1 VTPLHALELL
11 AIGFSASIF
20 GSLIG
25 LGGGFVVIP
34 VMRLAFN
41 TPPAL
46 LAGTS
51 LVFVFANTGASAFGY
66 IRQKRVDFALAA
78 PLIIGA
84 IPGSVFGAIA
94 VHWFSPQGFD
104 YAYGTT
110 LVILAALVLWR
121 RKGSERKPFERTFA
135 HRWPV
140 AIAAGVLV
148 GIFSSLFGIG
158 AGLVLVPL
166 LLVAARM
173 PPHIVA
179 ATSGFTILCTSPVGI
194 LAQALTHD
202 VDWISA
208 VPLVIGGIAGGS
220 IAPAISRRV
229 SSPQLIT
236 LLAIGL
242 ILAAVGLAAKHFAN
256 SSGLTR

>member
-1 VTPLHALELL
+1 MSVPHALELL
-11 AIGFSASIF
+11 AIGFAASIF

-51 LVFVFANTGASAFGY
+51 LVFVFANTGASAIGY
-66 IRQKRVDFALAA
+66 IRQKRVDFALAI
-78 PLIIGA
+78 PLIAGA

-94 VHWFSPQGFD
+94 VHGFSPTGFD
-104 YAYGTT
+104 LAYGTT
-110 LVILAALVLWR
+110 LVLLAVLVLWR
-121 RKGSERKPFERTFA
+121 RSGNERTPFEKTFA

-148 GIFSSLFGIG
+148 GTFSSLFGIG

-202 VDWISA
+202 IDWVSA
-208 VPLVIGGIAGGS
+208 VPLVAGGIAGGS
-220 IAPAISRRV
+220 IAPAIARRV
-229 SSPQLIT
+229 SSRRLIT
-236 LLAIGL
+236 LLAGGL
-242 ILAAVGLAAKHFAN
+242 TFAAIALVAKHLVR
-256 SSGLTR
+256 GG

>member
-1 VTPLHALELL
+1 MTVLHAFELL
-11 AIGFSASIF
+11 VIGFAASIF

-25 LGGGFVVIP
+25 LGGGFLVIP
-34 VMRLAFN
+34 AMRLGFN

-51 LVFVFANTGASAFGY
+51 LVFVFANTGASAIGY
-66 IRQKRVDFALAA
+66 IRQKRVDFALAIPMIA
-78 PLIIGA
+78 GA
-84 IPGSVFGAIA
+84 IPGSVFGAFA
-94 VHWFSPQGFD
+94 VHWFSPKGFD
-104 YAYGTT
+104 LAYGTT
-110 LVILAALVLWR
+110 LIVLAVLVIWR
-121 RKGSERKPFERTFA
+121 RRGTSREPFEKTFA
-135 HRWPV
+135 HRLPV
-140 AIAAGVLV
+140 ALAAGV
-148 GIFSSLFGIG
+148 GIGILSSLFGIG

-179 ATSGFTILCTSPVGI
+179 ATSGFTILCVSPAGI
-194 LAQALTHD
+194 IVQSLMHD
-202 VDWISA
+202 VAWASV
-208 VPLVIGGIAGGS
+208 VPLVAGGIAGGL

-242 ILAAVGLAAKHFAN
+242 ILAALGLVAKHLVR
-256 SSGLTR
+256 G

>member
-1 VTPLHALELL
+1 MTPLHVVELL
-11 AIGFSASIF
+11 GIGFAASIF

-51 LVFVFANTGASAFGY
+51 LVFVFANTGASAIGY
-66 IRQKRVDFALAA
+66 MRQKRVDFALAI

-84 IPGSVFGAIA
+84 IPGSVIGAIA
-94 VHWFSPQGFD
+94 VHGFSPQGFD
-104 YAYGTT
+104 FAYGST
-110 LVILAALVLWR
+110 LLILAGLVLWR
-121 RKGSERKPFERTFA
+121 RAGSERAPFERTFA

-140 AIAAGVLV
+140 AIAAGFLV

-202 VDWISA
+202 VDWQSA
-208 VPLVIGGIAGGS
+208 LPLVIGGIAGGS

-229 SSPQLIT
+229 SSPRLIT
-236 LLAIGL
+236 LLAVGL
-242 ILAAVGLAAKHFAN
+242 ILAAFGLAARHIFR
-256 SSGLTR
+256 S